1 MCVVDFQRDRA
12 LITSAAQLTAVCLQ
26 RQNAVAERQMP
37 PRRAVHDVD
46 HPDFIA
52 KRPKVIRNRLPEYA
66 HLPQIQRNAKIFPA
80 DAPDHPGDL
89 VCAGQK
95 IGALRRE
102 VLENEA
108 DALLRGIVRGAL
120 QGSCRAVERFV
131 IALIPHTPARIDQ
144 H

>member
-1 MCVVDFQRDRA
+1 M
-12 LITSAAQLTAVCLQ
+12 LAA
-26 RQNAVAERQMP
+26 AEC
-37 PRRAVHDVD
+37 RRRTPDAVHDVD

-108 DALLRGIVRGAL
+108 DALLRGIVRGDL